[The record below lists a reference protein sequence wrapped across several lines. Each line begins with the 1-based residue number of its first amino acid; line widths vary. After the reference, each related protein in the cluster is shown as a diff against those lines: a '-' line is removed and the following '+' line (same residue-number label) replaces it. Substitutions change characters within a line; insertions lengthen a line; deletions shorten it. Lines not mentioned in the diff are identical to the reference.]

1 MKVICN
7 VKYFKKFFSIS
18 FYYTE
23 NFQIMNL
30 QFDYSFALLALARN
44 APCVQL

>member
-1 MKVICN
+1 MKVILQCQIFLK
-7 VKYFKKFFSIS
+7 VFPVC

-30 QFDYSFALLALARN
+30 QFEYSFALLALARN
-44 APCVQL
+44 ALCVQL